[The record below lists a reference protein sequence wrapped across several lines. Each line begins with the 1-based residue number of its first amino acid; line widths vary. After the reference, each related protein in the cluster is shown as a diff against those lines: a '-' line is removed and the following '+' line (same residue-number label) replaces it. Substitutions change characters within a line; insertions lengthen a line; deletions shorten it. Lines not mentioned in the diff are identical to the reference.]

1 MGASGPLNLD
11 NPAGPTHDND
21 VNIPISLTLARI
33 VVVPLLMVFLISSSR
48 VHVLI
53 AAVIFIAASLTDW
66 LDGVIA
72 RRRNQVTTVGKLLD
86 PVADKIL
93 VAAALIALVQTDTI
107 PAWMVL
113 VIIGREF
120 AVTALRGISA
130 WVGVIVP
137 ASTLAKYKTGTQY
150 VAITLLILEKG
161 IPRVEYVP
169 FHWVSYTALW
179 VALALT
185 VISGADYFY
194 RFFRK
199 ADYHAL
205 VRDTERW
212 S

>member
-1 MGASGPLNLD
+1 MNL
-11 NPAGPTHDND
+11 
-21 VNIPISLTLARI
+21 PISLTLVRI
-33 VVVPLLMVFLISSSR
+33 FLVPLVIVFLISSSR

-53 AAVIFIAASLTDW
+53 AAVIFIGASLTDW

-72 RRRNQVTTVGKLLD
+72 RRRNQVTTLGKLLD
-86 PVADKIL
+86 PVADKLL
-93 VAAALIALVQTDTI
+93 VAAALIALVQIDKVA
-107 PAWMVL
+107 AWMVV

-137 ASTLAKYKTGTQY
+137 ASTLAKYKTATQY
-150 VAITLLILEKG
+150 VAVALLILEG
-161 IPRVEYVP
+161 GVPPEYVP
-169 FHWVSYTALW
+169 FRWLSQGVLW
-179 VALALT
+179 GALALT

-199 ADYHAL
+199 ADYRAP
-205 VRDTERW
+205 VRETDRW

>member
-1 MGASGPLNLD
+1 
-11 NPAGPTHDND
+11 
-21 VNIPISLTLARI
+21 VNIPISLTLVRI
-33 VVVPLLMVFLISSSR
+33 VLVPLVVLFLISSSR

-53 AAVIFIAASLTDW
+53 AAAIFVAASLTDW

-72 RRRNQVTTVGKLLD
+72 RRRNQVTTLGKLLD

-93 VAAALIALVQTDTI
+93 VSAALIALVQI
-107 PAWMVL
+107 ERLAAWMAV

-120 AVTALRGISA
+120 LVTALRGISA

-137 ASTLAKYKTGTQY
+137 ASTLAKYKAASQY
-150 VAITLLILEKG
+150 VAITLLILDRG
-161 IPRVEYVP
+161 VP
-169 FHWVSYTALW
+169 PDVASFHWVSTGVLWMAL
-179 VALALT
+179 LLT
-185 VISGADYFY
+185 VASGADYFY

-199 ADYHAL
+199 ADFDAL